1 MFPGSEGFQGGAHR
15 RDLRQL
21 ATSLCKHAEGGY
33 QIIGEVSS
41 DVRRNRRILTEILN
55 ALWRR
60 AQSGPVGWRGPGQWR
75 HVHRPRTWFIH
86 INGQLLDILAE

>member
-60 AQSGPVGWRGPGQWR
+60 AQSGHGRVA
-75 HVHRPRTWFIH
+75 RPWPMATCAPSQDVVYSYQRSTT
-86 INGQLLDILAE
+86 